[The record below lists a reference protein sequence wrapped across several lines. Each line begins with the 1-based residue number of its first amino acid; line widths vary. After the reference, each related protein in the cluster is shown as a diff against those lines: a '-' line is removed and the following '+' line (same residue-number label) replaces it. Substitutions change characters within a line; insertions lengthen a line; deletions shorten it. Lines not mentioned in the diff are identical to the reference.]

1 MRTLKE
7 KETETVWESNM
18 VEAPWATNGYVDNGR
33 KVTHVVFDDLDVLL
47 TLDDLNYYPT
57 QDELLKYNFFA
68 EEDVY
73 SKLYKPYYEYRHVSK
88 KGKVE
93 SVELKLQKL

>member
-1 MRTLKE
+1 MRKLNE
-7 KETETVWESNM
+7 KVTKTVWVSNM
-18 VEAPWATNGYVDNGR
+18 VETPWTSTSYVDNGC
-33 KVTHVVFDDLDVLL
+33 KVTRVVFDDPDVLL
-47 TLDDLNYYPT
+47 TLEDLNYYPT

-68 EEDVY
+68 EENVFN
-73 SKLYKPYYEYRHVSK
+73 KLYKPYYEYRHVSK